1 MLRTLRIRELAVIE
15 DLEVEFG
22 EGLNVLTGE
31 TGAGKSILLGAL
43 GLASGERADAS
54 QVRAGSERAVIEAE
68 IDLASRPGLSE
79 LLDAHGIDGAE
90 GRLLVRREVAPG
102 GGGRV
107 FLNGS
112 PTTVAVLRTIADEL
126 VEMHAQN
133 DRAELLSPERHQDVL
148 DAFAGASAERAAVLA
163 AWRAVAAAEERLAEL
178 RRAETDRDARRETLA
193 RQVREIDEARL
204 SPGEGEALERE
215 RRVLQNAGRVSELLE
230 EAVALLH
237 EGERTA
243 TAVAAR
249 AAKRVSDLAAIDPS
263 LADLAARI
271 ESARIEL
278 DDAGAALRD
287 YRDRTAFD
295 PRRLEAVE
303 ERAALLERLRLRY
316 GASEEAVLA
325 FRAGAASELAA
336 LESLDGETA
345 RAGAAVL
352 AAEERYRAAAA
363 RLTRLRGPAAARL
376 GAAVEAQLRSLA
388 LPRATF
394 TARLAP
400 AKGRVLEG
408 GIPLHARGAERVE
421 LLLAANPGE
430 ESRPLHRAASGGELS
445 RVMLAVHA
453 VVEGAGAG
461 RILVFDEVDQGVGGA
476 VADAV
481 GSRLR
486 DLASRHQVLCV
497 THLPQVAAH
506 ATRQYQVRKRVSGGR
521 THVTAVLLDEAERV
535 EELARMLGGREVT
548 AASRRNAEDLLAA
561 TGPRPRARRRA

>member
-1 MLRTLRIRELAVIE
+1 MLRTLRIRQLAVIE

-22 EGLNVLTGE
+22 PGFNVLTGE

-43 GLASGERADAS
+43 GLAAGERADAG
-54 QVRAGSERAVIEAE
+54 QVRAGSERAVVEAE
-68 IDLASRPGLSE
+68 IDLEGREDLRD
-79 LLDAHGIDGAE
+79 LLDSHGIDAAE
-90 GRLLVRREVAPG
+90 GRLLVRREVAAS

-112 PTTVAVLRTIADEL
+112 PSTVAVLRTVADEL

-133 DRAELLSPERHQDVL
+133 DRAELLSPDRHQDVL
-148 DAFAGASAERAAVLA
+148 DELAAAGSERAAVLA
-163 AWRAVAAAEERLAEL
+163 AWRAVAAAEERLLSLQA
-178 RRAETDRDARRETLA
+178 AAKDRDARREILA
-193 RQVREIDEARL
+193 RQLREIDAARVE
-204 SPGEGEALERE
+204 PGEGEALERE

-230 EAVALLH
+230 DAVGLLH

-243 TAVAAR
+243 TSLAAR
-249 AAKRVSDLAAIDPS
+249 AAKRAADLAAIDPG

-287 YRDRTAFD
+287 YRDRAAFE
-295 PRRLEAVE
+295 PGRLEAVE
-303 ERAALLERLRLRY
+303 ERSALLESLRLRY

-325 FRAGAASELAA
+325 FREDAAAELAT
-336 LESLDGETA
+336 LESLDEETA
-345 RAGAAVL
+345 RAEGAVRE
-352 AAEERYRAAAA
+352 AEERYLAAAAALTRLRAAAA
-363 RLTRLRGPAAARL
+363 SRLSES
-376 GAAVEAQLRSLA
+376 VEGQLRALA
-388 LPRATF
+388 LPRAKF
-394 TARLAP
+394 TVRLSP
-400 AKGRVLEG
+400 AKGRALAG
-408 GIPLHARGAERVE
+408 GVPLHARGAERVE

-453 VVEGAGAG
+453 VAESAGAG

-486 DLASRHQVLCV
+486 RLASRHQVLCV

-506 ATRQYQVRKRVSGGR
+506 ATRQYQVRKTVAGGR
-521 THVTAVLLDEAERV
+521 THVAIASLTEAERV

-548 AASRRNAEDLLAA
+548 TASRRNAEDLLAA